1 MRNILLLISLA
12 LGVVACETPSEFEG
26 NQPIDPEGWKATD
39 AIHFEFETNDTVKLH
54 NFYLDVRNR
63 EDYAFSNLFF
73 FVEMEFPNGKKS
85 VDTVECM
92 LANEHGQ
99 WLGTPTANLYD
110 HEFLYQRA
118 KQFPLGGRYKI
129 DIRQGMRTEALKGI
143 TDVGF
148 KLTHTEQ

>member
-1 MRNILLLISLA
+1 MRFIALVIPLAILLAS
-12 LGVVACETPSEFEG
+12 CETPSEFEG
-26 NQPIDPEGWKATD
+26 NQPIDPSGWKATESV
-39 AIHFEFETNDTVKLH
+39 HFEFETNDTVQLH
-54 NFYLDVRNR
+54 NFYIDVRNR
-63 EDYAFSNLFF
+63 EDYAFSNIFF

-92 LANEHGQ
+92 LANQQGE
-99 WLGTPTANLYD
+99 WLGNPTANLYD

-129 DIRQGMRTEALKGI
+129 DIRHGMRVDALEGI

-148 KLTHTEQ
+148 KLSHTKQ